1 MDIAS
6 ILLQLSRAQTLDEA
20 ATSLLFSQLLD
31 GALTPAQIG
40 AVLGMIALRGP
51 TTDELVGAARVMRA
65 HAEMVPRP
73 ARPAVILD
81 TCGTGGAPK
90 TFNVSTIAALVVA
103 AAAPGRVGVAKHGN
117 RSRTGRG
124 SAEILSA
131 LGVAVDAPPAVQS
144 RCLAGAGVCFC
155 FAIHHHPAARHA
167 GPARRELG
175 FQTIFNLLGPLTNPA
190 GAEHQL
196 LGVYRPDYAR
206 LVAHALSRLGSS
218 RAMVVHSQDGLDE
231 ISISAPTDVWQLEE
245 GRIREWTL
253 DPRDLGIERVPLEA
267 LTARDLPHATAMARS
282 ILDGQS
288 SPASDMVALNA
299 AAALVVTGTTPG
311 LDAGLQLARETL
323 ASGRA
328 REVLTRL
335 AELSSTTP

>member
-1 MDIAS
+1 MDLTS
-6 ILLQLSRAQTLDEA
+6 ILLQLSRAQTLDES
-20 ATSLLFSQLLD
+20 ATSFLFSQLLD

-124 SAEILSA
+124 SAEILTA

-206 LVAHALSRLGSS
+206 LVAHALARLGSS

-231 ISISAPTDVWQLEE
+231 ISISAPTDVWELRD
-245 GRIREWTL
+245 GKIREWTL
-253 DPRDLGIERVPLEA
+253 EPRDLGIERVPLDA
-267 LTARDLPHATAMARS
+267 LTATDLPHATAIARS
-282 ILDGQS
+282 ILDGEPS
-288 SPASDMVALNA
+288 AAAEMVALNA
-299 AAALVVTGTTPG
+299 AAALVVTDACSSLSQG
-311 LDAGLQLARETL
+311 LTLARETL

-328 REVLTRL
+328 REALTRL
-335 AELSSTTP
+335 AELSSTSP

>member
-1 MDIAS
+1 MDITPS
-6 ILLQLSRAQTLDEA
+6 LLQLSRGLPLDEQ
-20 ATSLLFSQLLD
+20 ATAGLFSGVLA
-31 GALTPAQIG
+31 GELTPAQIG
-40 AVLGMIALRGP
+40 AVLGMLAVRGP

-65 HAEMVPRP
+65 HAERVPRP
-73 ARPAVILD
+73 ALPRIILD

-90 TFNVSTIAALVVA
+90 TFNVSTIAALAVA

-124 SAEILSA
+124 SAEILGA
-131 LGVAVDAPPAVQS
+131 MGVNVDATPRVQS
-144 RCLAGAGVCFC
+144 RCLERAGVCFC

-196 LGVYRPDYAR
+196 LGVYDRRFARP
-206 LVAHALSRLGSS
+206 VAEALARLGSV
-218 RAMVVHSQDGLDE
+218 RAMVVHSRDGLDE
-231 ISISAPTDVWQLEE
+231 ISIAAPTDVWELRD

-253 DPRDLGIERVPLEA
+253 EPTELGVKRSPLESV
-267 LTARDLPHATAMARS
+267 TASDLAHATSMARS
-282 ILDGQS
+282 ILDGS
-288 SPASDMVALNA
+288 PSPAAEMVALNA
-299 AAALVVTGTTPG
+299 AAALAVTDVVGSLSEG
-311 LDAGLQLARETL
+311 LKLSREAL

-335 AELSSTTP
+335 AELSLMPA